1 MVDKKESLSQI
12 SASRGAYDYSKRYLG
27 NIADD
32 YVMVTNKK
40 EHKDCIGIKGGKYD
54 GVIYKYGKVAAV
66 EDANNN
72 TLPAT
77 LKFNYNIIDRN
88 GLPEDD
94 PNYFNKDFKNLLGD
108 ILCDIVDQYYS
119 REEIFSGKQSDD
131 RKDNTKSTN
140 T

>member
-1 MVDKKESLSQI
+1 M
-12 SASRGAYDYSKRYLG
+12 
-27 NIADD
+27 
-32 YVMVTNKK
+32 
-40 EHKDCIGIKGGKYD
+40 
-54 GVIYKYGKVAAV
+54 IYKYGKVASV

-108 ILCDIVDQYYS
+108 ILCDIVDRHYS
-119 REEIFSGKQSDD
+119 REEVFSGKQSDD

>member
-1 MVDKKESLSQI
+1 M
-12 SASRGAYDYSKRYLG
+12 SRGLGDVYKRQ
-27 NIADD
+27 
-32 YVMVTNKK
+32 
-40 EHKDCIGIKGGKYD
+40 
-54 GVIYKYGKVAAV
+54 IYKYGKVASV

-108 ILCDIVDQYYS
+108 ILCDIVDRHYS
-119 REEIFSGKQSDD
+119 REEVFSGKQSDD